1 MTSIFHL
8 RARRRALVISPVRED
23 PFANGGATPAAGSR
37 GFAQV
42 MKEQQLKAVEADLS
56 KQMKDR
62 AKEGTLKVSVAS
74 RNANLANFNLI

>member
-1 MTSIFHL
+1 M
-8 RARRRALVISPVRED
+8 RED

-42 MKEQQLKAVEADLS
+42 MKEQQLKHVEADLS

-62 AKEGTLKVSVAS
+62 AKEGTLKVSVDNWLNNS
-74 RNANLANFNLI
+74 GLPFHSVE

>member
-1 MTSIFHL
+1 MINLFNL
-8 RARRRALVISPVRED
+8 RARRRAQVISPVRED

-42 MKEQQLKAVEADLS
+42 MKEQQLKHVEADLS

-62 AKEGTLKVSVAS
+62 AKEGTLKVSD
-74 RNANLANFNLI
+74 NC

>member
-1 MTSIFHL
+1 M
-8 RARRRALVISPVRED
+8 VISPVRED

-62 AKEGTLKVSVAS
+62 AKEGTLKVSFAS
-74 RNANLANFNLI
+74 ILCNLITVIQFCALRN